1 MSKRVLLLFAFFA
14 TLLHR
19 GSAVGQSVVRPRV
32 LAFYTTA
39 TEPDHVQF
47 AQQALDYFA
56 EIAKRDNFEFTAS
69 TDFDQLRAD
78 SLKSYQLVIWLND
91 APKKPEQR
99 AAFESYMKNGGAW
112 LGFHFAGYNDESTQ
126 WPWFVDFMGGAVFN
140 DNSWPPMP
148 AKLVVDSPGHP
159 VAAGIPRSYVAPNN
173 EWYIWTPS
181 PRLNKDV
188 QVLLTLDP
196 ANYPIGLKG
205 ILTQGDLP
213 VAWTNTRFKMVYM
226 NMGHG
231 NRIFASDTQKK
242 LFENATT
249 WLVSGAKSSELPQAV
264 ATDHPAAIGTE
275 ISLRGI
281 ALNAKTHKVYAVDT
295 AAGTV
300 TVVNAVAHT
309 TKKITVGTGPEALDV
324 NPETNKIY
332 VANTG
337 SANIS
342 VIDGK
347 SDEVTATI
355 TVGDFPYAIA
365 VNPAA
370 DKVYISKT
378 FGNAMVVIDGKTNST
393 STLKPGM
400 QADLIAVNPAAGKLY
415 FTNYEGNDVLMLDGH
430 SDTPNPLPAGNHI
443 WGAAADP
450 ATDRAYFSVTGEAHI
465 SVVDGKSGTVSK
477 VPTGEFPCAIAVDA
491 VNHRIYVAN
500 YASDTVTAI
509 DSSNNAVVAAI
520 ATGRRPQAIGIDPVA
535 HRVYVASTVAN
546 TVTVIDERSNA
557 VVRTVQTE
565 NRPYAI
571 VIDPLTKTA
580 FIAGLEGEKL
590 VLLDE
595 QTLKVSAAKK

>member
-1 MSKRVLLLFAFFA
+1 VTKRALLVFAFFA
-14 TLLHR
+14 IFLYQ
-19 GSAVGQSVVRPRV
+19 GAAWGQAARPHV

-56 EIAKRDNFEFTAS
+56 EIAKRDNVEFTAS
-69 TDFDQLRAD
+69 TDFDQLRSD

-99 AAFESYMKNGGAW
+99 AAFENYMKNGGAW

-126 WPWFVDFMGGAVFN
+126 WPWFVDFMGGTVFN

-159 VAAGIPRSYVAPNN
+159 VAAGIPPSYVAPNN

-188 QVLLTLDP
+188 HVLLTLDP
-196 ANYPIGLKG
+196 SNYPIGLKG

-213 VAWTNTRFKMVYM
+213 VVWTNTRFKMVYM

-231 NRIFASDTQKK
+231 DKIFTSDVQKK
-242 LFENATT
+242 LIENATT
-249 WLVSGAKSSELPQAV
+249 WLVNGAKSSEPLQAV
-264 ATDHPAAIGTE
+264 ATEHPAAIGTE

-300 TVVNAVAHT
+300 TVVDAVTRKA
-309 TKKITVGTGPEALDV
+309 KKIKVGSGPEALDI

-342 VIDGK
+342 VIDGQ
-347 SDEVTATI
+347 SDEVAATI

-365 VNPAA
+365 VNPAT

-378 FGNAMVVIDGKTNST
+378 FGNAMVVIDGKTNAT

-400 QADLIAVNPAAGKLY
+400 QADLIAVNSASGKLY
-415 FTNYEGNDVLMLDGH
+415 FTNYEGHDVLMFDGK
-430 SDTPNPLPAGNHI
+430 SDTPTPLPAGNHI

-450 ATDRAYFSVTGEAHI
+450 ATDRAYFSVTGEAGI
-465 SVVDGKSGTVSK
+465 AVVDGHTGTVRK
-477 VPTGEFPCAIAVDA
+477 VRTGEFPCAIAVDA
-491 VNHRIYVAN
+491 VNHRVYVAN
-500 YASDTVTAI
+500 YASDSVTAI
-509 DSSNNAVVAAI
+509 DTLNNAVLATVT
-520 ATGRRPQAIGIDPVA
+520 TGRHPQALGIDSA
-535 HRVYVASTVAN
+535 SHRVYVASTVAN

-557 VVRTVQTE
+557 VVGAVHTG

-571 VIDPLTKTA
+571 AVDSLTKTA
-580 FIAGLEGEKL
+580 FVAGLEEEKL
-590 VLLDE
+590 VLIDG
-595 QTLKVSAAKK
+595 QTLQLTSAKE